1 MVKCKSCWQKKIIF
15 LYLKLKMMQKKEGI
29 WRMCLLSLLW
39 WCDEH
44 PALVEGWGQLRDLQ
58 GLAPEPPSQGT
69 P

>member
-1 MVKCKSCWQKKIIF
+1 
-15 LYLKLKMMQKKEGI
+15 MQVLLAEKNYFPLSQAQNDAKKERI

-58 GLAPEPPSQGT
+58 GLAPQPPSQGT